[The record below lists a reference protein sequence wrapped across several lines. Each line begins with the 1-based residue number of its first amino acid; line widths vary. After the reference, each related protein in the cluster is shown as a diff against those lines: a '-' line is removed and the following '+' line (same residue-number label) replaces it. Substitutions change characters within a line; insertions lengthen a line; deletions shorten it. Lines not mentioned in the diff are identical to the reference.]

1 MWRTTR
7 YSATEGR
14 KCVLITRLQ
23 PESETFCRVK
33 TARRKSS
40 RVVGFHLYDVFRVAT
55 EQMGGH
61 WGWGEGGGEPR
72 LGRYGVS
79 FAGNVLEL
87 DGGVAAQH
95 CDC

>member
-1 MWRTTR
+1 
-7 YSATEGR
+7 
-14 KCVLITRLQ
+14 
-23 PESETFCRVK
+23 
-33 TARRKSS
+33 
-40 RVVGFHLYDVFRVAT
+40 
-55 EQMGGH
+55 MGGH